1 MVKLQPKR
9 LPVKSKTITRYYS
22 NTATLEMSGKSTE
35 MQLLEEHGPTN
46 TIRLRLEQQ
55 LLPILV
61 KGVNN
66 LKGLQGRER

>member
-1 MVKLQPKR
+1 MAP
-9 LPVKSKTITRYYS
+9 
-22 NTATLEMSGKSTE
+22 LEMSGKSTE

-66 LKGLQGRER
+66 VKVFKGEKDKSSKPPPKQQMRTLQRLM